1 MQGLQSFRLSSTT
14 NSYFERKSASKD
26 LSSLLEKAALP
37 YITSTEQ
44 IQLAVIVDCMHEVN
58 STFQLSLSELV

>member
-1 MQGLQSFRLSSTT
+1 MQGLQSFQLSSTN
-14 NSYFERKSASKD
+14 NSYFENKSPSKE

-37 YITSTEQ
+37 YITSGEQ

-58 STFQLSLSELV
+58 STL